1 MKLMPALFAAIALTA
16 AAGVAQADV
25 RPDEIAGLQ
34 KAGTI
39 GDLQKFNEQA
49 LKAHPGFIVDD
60 TELEHKAN
68 GQYVYEIEL
77 RNNDT
82 KKDWDYHVDAKTGAV
97 LLDEEDL

>member
-1 MKLMPALFAAIALTA
+1 MKLMPALFAAIALTT

-39 GDLQKFNEQA
+39 GDLQQFNEQA
-49 LKAHPGFIVDD
+49 LKAHPGFTIHD
-60 TELEHKAN
+60 TELDHKAS

-77 RNNDT
+77 RDAN
-82 KKDWDYHVDAKTGAV
+82 KKEWDYHVDAKTGAV
-97 LLDEEDL
+97 LLDKEDR